1 MVSWMWKSSEIK
13 NLNILHEFNSDQTRH
28 TGCLKKK
35 SFTKLGIADSIV
47 AKGVKI
53 STDQFVPPKIST
65 KKAPVFRLFSR
76 VFACFR
82 VFSPVFRVLFPKIST
97 GQKK

>member
-1 MVSWMWKSSEIK
+1 M
-13 NLNILHEFNSDQTRH
+13 T
-28 TGCLKKK
+28 LKLVGLARISVKRGYL
-35 SFTKLGIADSIV
+35 SSIV

-53 STDQFVPPKIST
+53 STDQFSPQKIST

-82 VFSPVFRVLFPKIST
+82 VFLPALRLLFPKIST